1 MNTPLVENQ
10 PLALN
15 PPHITGRTEL
25 RTPEHYHGGIPIR
38 AVEGDLQVI
47 VDPWLVMSI
56 GDKFE
61 MFLGN
66 LTVAVWSKELDA
78 EDLNKRLVFRI
89 AKGFVLEG
97 EVKAFYRVKRV
108 GQAFQDSKP
117 TLILLAKFQRPGGFD
132 NDPEEGHS
140 GLTYTLIP
148 DLTHGV
154 TPDIARDGVQM
165 HVFPYENMAAF
176 DYILCRWGSQEV
188 PYYPVTQEQVDDP
201 VNDPILIT
209 FDKDVIE
216 SAGDG
221 PDVAVTF
228 QVIDRVGNYPDE
240 RAPWAK
246 ITRVLV
252 DAKGTRLPQPRILVN
267 NRPVTTVIDLEQL
280 GDKDVIVSV
289 YAREEHFDVD
299 DRIKVTWT
307 GMPAQGKPIIVIPAE
322 QFVDFTEFAYE
333 FVIPN
338 ASVRALAKGSAS
350 VRYVRTRTGEDEA
363 SSMVASVN
371 VQGEISQLAAPTVIE
386 APGGF
391 LDPEAPWATNEIP
404 WYAGRKS
411 GDQIDLIWEAALPG
425 GGVEYYSDP
434 RPVGNVPENTPIL
447 RTVSHAVIRRF
458 NGLRVRVHYT
468 VANDDLLLQN
478 VRDSLPLLLQVGV
491 ALPTFAPPE
500 VEEAQDGTLDP
511 EQVPPAGVTLTC
523 PHLGTLAH
531 DRVTYIWRGSGSNG
545 STSDFAD
552 LTSHSAGSPVKFTV
566 AKPYVTANLN
576 GKVAATYTI
585 VRNGELLG
593 TSGELTLSVGNAQA
607 EVPPPTVIEAPV
619 YVLDPNQYQQGFTV
633 RFDTSTLK
641 PDDEIE
647 LTVIGR
653 PGDGSTA
660 PVRKG
665 ASGQPY
671 LDFNIAAAITG
682 ANLGRDVALSYR
694 TFQAGQ
700 PAPGETRPLT
710 IGVLLQKN
718 MPQPLIEGMT
728 GEVLDIGL
736 IEDDTKVLCDKW
748 PFQRSG
754 LPVWLSYVET
764 RTDDSSRT
772 KEQLVGVTHDQGSG
786 LTYTTEVQWLREC
799 KAGSTVTIVLKV
811 GLFEGGDLVDAV
823 DCQRRVYSVRVGFD
837 YLTTFDLFNWDG
849 WKHYPQY
856 PSSII
861 RSGEEYFVQSNN
873 KDNHTC
879 MMKSFSDIENNQ
891 EYELSF
897 IYQCPDVSTL
907 VIIID
912 STTYYHAKIPRAYAW
927 EKVLTT
933 FTPNNI
939 SPASPRVL
947 TIYFG
952 AHYYNYGPSKID
964 DIRLKWKAKL

>member
-1 MNTPLVENQ
+1 MNTPLAENQ
-10 PLALN
+10 PLALS
-15 PPHITGRTEL
+15 PPHITGRTKL

-188 PYYPVTQEQVDDP
+188 FHYPVTQEQVDDP
-201 VNDPILIT
+201 VNHPILIT
-209 FDKDVIE
+209 FKKDVIE

-252 DAKGTRLPQPRILVN
+252 RTEGTWLTEPRILVN
-267 NRPVTTVIDLEQL
+267 NKPVTTVDLEQL
-280 GDKDVIVSV
+280 GDNDVIVSV
-289 YAREEHFDVD
+289 YTRADHFEVNDKIV
-299 DRIKVTWT
+299 VTWS
-307 GMPAQGKPIIVIPAE
+307 GMPAQGKPIIVTPAE
-322 QFVDFTEFAYE
+322 QCVEFTEFTYY

-350 VRYVRTRTGEDEA
+350 VRYERIREGEVA
-363 SSMVASVN
+363 VPSLVASVN

-386 APGGF
+386 ASGGF
-391 LDPEAPWATNEIP
+391 LDPEADWATNEIP
-404 WYAGRKS
+404 WYAGRKNS
-411 GDQIDLIWEAALPG
+411 DQVTLRWEGDRPDG
-425 GGVEYYSDP
+425 STEYYSDS
-434 RPVGNVPENTPIL
+434 RSVGNQPENTPVL
-447 RTVSHAVIRRF
+447 LTVKNVDIRRF
-458 NGLRVRVHYT
+458 NGLRVRVSYT
-468 VANDDLLLQN
+468 VANDDAMLQN
-478 VRDSLPLLLQVGV
+478 VRDSLPLFLQVGQ
-491 ALPTFAPPE
+491 ALPRFEAPQ
-500 VEEAQDGTLDP
+500 VEEAQGGTLDP
-511 EQVPPAGVTLTC
+511 ERVPPAGVTLIA
-523 PHLGTLAH
+523 PHEGTSAGN
-531 DRVTYIWRGSGSNG
+531 RVTYHWRGSGSGG
-545 STSDFAD
+545 STSDFVD
-552 LTSHSAGSPVKFTV
+552 LTTHTAGKPVKFTV
-566 AKPYVTANLN
+566 AKAFVTANLN
-576 GKVAATYTI
+576 GKVVVTYTI
-585 VRNGELLG
+585 VHGGVLLG

-633 RFDTSTLK
+633 RFDTSILK
-641 PDDEIE
+641 PEDEIE

-786 LTYTTEVQWLREC
+786 LIYTTEVQWLREC

-849 WKHYPQY
+849 WKHHPQY

-861 RSGEEYFVQSNN
+861 RSGEEYFAQSNN
-873 KDNHTC
+873 KDNHTH
-879 MMKSFSDIENNQ
+879 MTKSFSDIENNQ

-897 IYQCPDVSTL
+897 IYQCPDASTL
-907 VIIID
+907 VIMID
-912 STTYYHAKIPRAYAW
+912 NTPYYHAKIPRAYAW
-927 EKVLTT
+927 EKILTT

>member
-1 MNTPLVENQ
+1 MNNSLQDDNQ
-10 PLALN
+10 TLALS

-97 EVKAFYRVKRV
+97 EVNAFYRVKRV
-108 GQAFQDSKP
+108 GQAFQDSEP

-140 GLTYTLIP
+140 GLTYMLMP
-148 DLTHGV
+148 DLAHGV
-154 TPDIARDGVQM
+154 TPEIAEKGVQM

-201 VNDPILIT
+201 VNHPILIT
-209 FDKDVIE
+209 FAKGVIE

-267 NRPVTTVIDLEQL
+267 NRPVTIVIDLEQL
-280 GDKDVIVSV
+280 GDSDVIVSV
-289 YAREEHFDVD
+289 YTRDEHFKINDT
-299 DRIKVTWT
+299 IAVTWT
-307 GMPAQGKPIIVIPAE
+307 GMPAQGKPIVVTPAE
-322 QFVDFTEFAYE
+322 QLVEFTEFAYE

-350 VRYVRTRTGEDEA
+350 VRYVRTRAGEVDA

-371 VQGEISQLAAPTVIE
+371 VQGEISQLAAPNVIE
-386 APGGF
+386 ASGGF

-411 GDQIDLIWEAALPG
+411 GDQINLIWEATLPG
-425 GGVEYYSDP
+425 GGAEYYSDP

-447 RTVSHAVIRRF
+447 RTVSNAVIRRF
-458 NGLRVRVHYT
+458 NGLRVTVHYT

-478 VRDSLPLLLQVGV
+478 VRDSLPLSLQVGV
-491 ALPTFAPPE
+491 TLPTFAAPE

-511 EQVPPAGVTLTC
+511 EQVPPAGVTLIC

-531 DRVTYIWRGSGSNG
+531 DRVTYVWRGSGSNG

-585 VRNGELLG
+585 LRNGELLG
-593 TSGELTLSVGNAQA
+593 TSGELTLSIGQAQA

-619 YVLDPNQYQQGFTV
+619 YVLDPNQHQQGFTV
-633 RFDTSTLK
+633 RFDTSKLK

-653 PGDGSTA
+653 PGDGSSSPEPKKVNDQA
-660 PVRKG
+660 FV
-665 ASGQPY
+665 
-671 LDFNIAAAITG
+671 DFNIPAVITG
-682 ANLGRDVALSYR
+682 ANLQRTLNLNYR
-694 TFQAGQ
+694 SIRAGQ
-700 PAPGETRPLT
+700 GSPMQTRPLT
-710 IGVLLQKN
+710 VGALLQKN
-718 MPQPLIEGMT
+718 MPQPLIEGVT

-736 IEDDTKVLCDKW
+736 IKDDTKVLCGAW

-764 RTDDSSRT
+764 FAGGGSRT
-772 KEQLVGVTHDQGSG
+772 KDQLVGAVHDQESG
-786 LTYTTEVQWLREC
+786 LSYITDAQWLRQC
-799 KAGSTVTIVLKV
+799 KADSTVSVVLGV
-811 GLFEGGDLVDAV
+811 GLFTGAEWGDALACRD
-823 DCQRRVYSVRVGFD
+823 RSYSVKAGLD
-837 YLTTFDLFNWDG
+837 DLTTFTNYDWNG
-849 WKHYPQY
+849 WAVN
-856 PSSII
+856 SGSGASVII
-861 RSGEEYFVQSNN
+861 LLNGEYFVGCPDGFDRNTIALA
-873 KDNHTC
+873 KRFDLEGG
-879 MMKSFSDIENNQ
+879 KV
-891 EYELSF
+891 YELSF
-897 IYQCPDVSTL
+897 TYQAGNIVTFVFYAGGKMLYDEKFPSSSEWQKISISFGVLEVGTVL
-907 VIIID
+907 V
-912 STTYYHAKIPRAYAW
+912 
-927 EKVLTT
+927 
-933 FTPNNI
+933 
-939 SPASPRVL
+939 
-947 TIYFG
+947 YFELG
-952 AHYYNYGPSKID
+952 YGGTWVNVD
-964 DIRLKWKAKL
+964 NLRLK

>member
-1 MNTPLVENQ
+1 MSNS
-10 PLALN
+10 LADNHPFALI
-15 PPHITGRTEL
+15 PPQITGTTAL
-25 RTPEHYHGGIPIR
+25 QTPEHYHGGIPIR

-47 VDPWLVMSI
+47 INPWLVMNI
-56 GDKFE
+56 GDLLELFI
-61 MFLGN
+61 GN
-66 LTVAVWSKELDA
+66 QSVPVRSKELDA
-78 EDLNKRLVFRI
+78 DDLDKRLVFRVER
-89 AKGFVLEG
+89 GFILEG
-97 EVKAFYRVKRV
+97 DLKAFYRVTRV
-108 GQAFQDSKP
+108 GQTPQDSQP
-117 TLILLAKFQRPGGFD
+117 TLILLVKLQRPGGFD
-132 NDPEEGHS
+132 DDTEDGHS
-140 GLTYTLIP
+140 GLKYTLKP
-148 DLTHGV
+148 DLPNGV
-154 TPDIARDGVQM
+154 TPEIAKAGVDI
-165 HVFPYENMAAF
+165 HVFPYENMAF
-176 DYILCRWGSQEV
+176 DDCIICRWGSQEA
-188 PYYPVTQEQVDDP
+188 PPHFVTRQQVDDP
-201 VNDPILIT
+201 VNYPILIK
-209 FDKDVIE
+209 FEEALIK
-216 SAGDG
+216 AHGDG
-221 PDVAVTF
+221 PDVQVTF
-228 QVIDRVGNYPDE
+228 QPIDRVGNYPDE

-252 DAKGTRLPQPRILVN
+252 RTEGTWLTEPRILVN
-267 NRPVTTVIDLEQL
+267 NKPVTTVDLEQL
-280 GDKDVIVSV
+280 GDNDVIVSV
-289 YAREEHFDVD
+289 YTRADHFEVNDKIV
-299 DRIKVTWT
+299 VTWS
-307 GMPAQGKPIIVIPAE
+307 GMPAQGKPIIVTPAE
-322 QFVDFTEFAYE
+322 QCVEFTEFTYY

-350 VRYVRTRTGEDEA
+350 VRYERIREGEVA
-363 SSMVASVN
+363 VPSLVASVN

-386 APGGF
+386 ASGGF
-391 LDPEAPWATNEIP
+391 LDPEADWATNEIP
-404 WYAGRKS
+404 WYAGRKNS
-411 GDQIDLIWEAALPG
+411 DQVTLRWEGDRPDG
-425 GGVEYYSDP
+425 STEYYSDS
-434 RPVGNVPENTPIL
+434 RSVGNQPENTPVL
-447 RTVSHAVIRRF
+447 LTVKNVDIRRF
-458 NGLRVRVHYT
+458 NGLRVRVSYT
-468 VANDDLLLQN
+468 VANDDAMLQN
-478 VRDSLPLLLQVGV
+478 VRDSLPLFLQVGQ
-491 ALPTFAPPE
+491 ALPRFEAPQ
-500 VEEAQDGTLDP
+500 VEEAQGGTLDP
-511 EQVPPAGVTLTC
+511 ERVPPAGVTLIA
-523 PHLGTLAH
+523 PHEGTSAGN
-531 DRVTYIWRGSGSNG
+531 RVTYHWRGSGSGG
-545 STSDFAD
+545 STSDFVD
-552 LTSHSAGSPVKFTV
+552 LTTHTAGKPVKFTV
-566 AKPYVTANLN
+566 AKAFVTANLN
-576 GKVAATYTI
+576 GKVVVTYTI
-585 VRNGELLG
+585 VHGGVLLG

-849 WKHYPQY
+849 WNEQD
-856 PSSII
+856 PSAAII
-861 RSGEEYFVQSNN
+861 RSGEEYFFQSRNDSPRCWL
-873 KDNHTC
+873 KR
-879 MMKSFSDIENNQ
+879 SFSDLENSQ
-891 EYELSF
+891 VYELSF
-897 IYQCPDVSTL
+897 IYQCPTAIIVSLYLDNTNF
-907 VIIID
+907 
-912 STTYYHAKIPRAYAW
+912 YYLEFPHAYAW
-927 EKVLTT
+927 EKVLIPFMPQFLNPT
-933 FTPNNI
+933 
-939 SPASPRVL
+939 SPRVL
-947 TIYFG
+947 LMYIHGRSGST
-952 AHYYNYGPSKID
+952 HGPLKID
-964 DIRLKWKAKL
+964 DIRLKWEPRL